1 MGVSEILLIFAIK
14 SSNMKIFWKTF
25 LYLFGMGNNPIS
37 IDKHSDYEAI
47 KGDWGNVGK
56 DISIAINNYHKR

>member
-1 MGVSEILLIFAIK
+1 
-14 SSNMKIFWKTF
+14 MKIFWKTF